1 MGGGCEGAIM
11 LDEIYDDAQASMTQ
25 VVEAFGREL
34 NRLRTGRAN
43 LTMLD
48 GIRVPY
54 YGTLT
59 ALNQVAALNVADPRL
74 ITIKPWDKG
83 VLTEIEK
90 AIVGSN
96 LGITPSN
103 DGEIIRLPIPP
114 LTGERRSE
122 LVKQLKR
129 QTEDSRVSARNARR
143 DANAL
148 IKDVEGVP
156 EDEMHRELKKV
167 QDLTDDTISKLD
179 AMAADKEAEI
189 LKV

>member
-1 MGGGCEGAIM
+1 M

>member
-1 MGGGCEGAIM
+1 M
-11 LDEIYDDAQASMTQ
+11 LDEIYDDADTSMKQAVQ
-25 VVEAFGREL
+25 AFEREL

-43 LTMLD
+43 LNMLD

-74 ITIKPWDKG
+74 ITIKPWDKTI
-83 VLTEIEK
+83 LTEIEK
-90 AIVGSN
+90 AIVSSN
-96 LGITPSN
+96 LGITPGN

-114 LTGERRSE
+114 LTGERRAE

-129 QTEDSRVSARNARR
+129 QTEDARVVVRNTRR
-143 DANAL
+143 DANSM
-148 IKDVEGVP
+148 IKDLDGVP
-156 EDEMHRELKKV
+156 EDQMHRELKKV
-167 QDLTDDTISKLD
+167 QDLTDKSIAALEKIAD
-179 AMAADKEAEI
+179 AKEAEI